1 MRARRALAHLLMIV
15 SLTLLQCL
23 QPLLHAHP
31 RQAGAASGS
40 ASGTARIHLPDA
52 MAFKAAG
59 QCDGSVPATITAQD
73 ESRRVALDLH
83 AHPAPVPE
91 RRLPGTGDT
100 HDPPPAWHTRALPD
114 DPFQIVKPPCGP
126 PSRS

>member
-40 ASGTARIHLPDA
+40 APGTARIHLPDT

-91 RRLPGTGDT
+91 RRLPGTGMPDRRR
-100 HDPPPAWHTRALPD
+100 PGTRALRR
-114 DPFQIVKPPCGP
+114 PFADRQAARP
-126 PSRS
+126 PSLS

>member
-1 MRARRALAHLLMIV
+1 MRTRRALAQLLMIV

-31 RQAGAASGS
+31 RQTDAGS
-40 ASGTARIHLPDA
+40 APGPSRIHLPDV
-52 MAFKAAG
+52 MSFKTSG

-73 ESRRVALDLH
+73 ESRRVMVDLH
-83 AHPAPVPE
+83 AQPAPVPE

-100 HDPPPAWHTRALPD
+100 HDPPPASRSRVEPD
-114 DPFQIVKPPCGP
+114 DPFQIVRPPRGP
-126 PSRS
+126 PMRS